1 MLLHTERIT
10 LNREHQVSMTAM
22 LWKENSSAAN
32 SFKRPSVLIFPGG
45 GDVELSDREAENVAF
60 PYLTAGF
67 HAFVLYYSILEHR
80 RWPNAL
86 DDYDQAITYIR
97 SHSEEWN
104 LLPDKIAVIG
114 FSAGA
119 HHAACAAT
127 MSENRPNAA
136 ILGYAPLEEGI
147 LSIAHPGED
156 FPAPVDHVDDCTPP
170 CFLFSARDDR
180 LVDVHN
186 QVSFESA
193 LIDHGISFESH
204 IYAYGGHGF
213 ATGSEAILEQPLCSR
228 GKRWIQD
235 SVEWL
240 QDMFGLIS
248 ACGISEPACPARVNA
263 DHEDFLSINC
273 TIEHLQK
280 HGPEVLASLD
290 GLFRAIENA
299 GQALLHSESDLS
311 VLHALKSSRLSDL
324 LMITGQPQDVMDRLD
339 KMLNRIPNTRL
350 S

>member
-186 QVSFESA
+186 QVSFESSTPMAVTVLLQVQRRYWNSLFAAAESAGYRTA
-193 LIDHGISFESH
+193 LSGCRICSDLFPPAEYRNPPARHESMQIMKISF
-204 IYAYGGHGF
+204 
-213 ATGSEAILEQPLCSR
+213 L
-228 GKRWIQD
+228 
-235 SVEWL
+235 
-240 QDMFGLIS
+240 
-248 ACGISEPACPARVNA
+248 
-263 DHEDFLSINC
+263 
-273 TIEHLQK
+273 
-280 HGPEVLASLD
+280 
-290 GLFRAIENA
+290 
-299 GQALLHSESDLS
+299 
-311 VLHALKSSRLSDL
+311 
-324 LMITGQPQDVMDRLD
+324 
-339 KMLNRIPNTRL
+339 
-350 S
+350 

>member
-156 FPAPVDHVDDCTPP
+156 FPAPVDHLPQWYPTTGKVRRH
-170 CFLFSARDDR
+170 FSQCLSVWKA
-180 LVDVHN
+180 
-186 QVSFESA
+186 
-193 LIDHGISFESH
+193 
-204 IYAYGGHGF
+204 
-213 ATGSEAILEQPLCSR
+213 EQYLSSSCSR

-240 QDMFGLIS
+240 QNMFGLIS

-280 HGPEVLASLD
+280 QGPEVLASLD